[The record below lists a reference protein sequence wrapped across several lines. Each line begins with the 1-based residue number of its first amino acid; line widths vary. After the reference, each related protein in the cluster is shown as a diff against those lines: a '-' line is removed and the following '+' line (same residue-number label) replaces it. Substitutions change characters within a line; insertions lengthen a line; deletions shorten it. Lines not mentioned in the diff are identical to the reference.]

1 MAENKI
7 SFAFE
12 LRSARW
18 VYRGVNRSAVL
29 TRVPA
34 GWQAEIQVYD
44 HRREGRFEQLA
55 DAKAE
60 ATRLLTILSA
70 H

>member
-1 MAENKI
+1 MPNKI

-34 GWQAEIQVYD
+34 GWQAEVQVYD
-44 HRREGRFEQLA
+44 HRREGRFELFA
-55 DAKAE
+55 DARAE
-60 ATRLLTILSA
+60 ATRLLNVLGA